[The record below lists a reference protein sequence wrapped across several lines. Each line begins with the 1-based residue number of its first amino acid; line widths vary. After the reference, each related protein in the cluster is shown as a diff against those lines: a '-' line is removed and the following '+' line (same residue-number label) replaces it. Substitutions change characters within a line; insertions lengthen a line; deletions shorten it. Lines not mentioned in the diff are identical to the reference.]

1 MVSLQ
6 RQQAYE
12 EPLDFLEDLRGKKST
27 RGMFVFRSI
36 VIIDVPISS
45 RFVRGLSKERERK

>member
-36 VIIDVPISS
+36 VIIDVSISS